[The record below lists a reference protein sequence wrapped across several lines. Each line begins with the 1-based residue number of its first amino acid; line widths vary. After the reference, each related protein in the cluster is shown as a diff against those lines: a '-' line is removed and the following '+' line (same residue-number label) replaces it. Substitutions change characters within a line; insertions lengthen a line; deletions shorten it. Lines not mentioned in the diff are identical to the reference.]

1 MLYPWGIL
9 IPLEISPVPQPPR
22 RPSKAARQTHSSP
35 LARKPSPRSGANYA
49 RHSIHRNSG
58 GVDDGLERLQKVL
71 AAAGLGSRRSCEELI
86 TSGRV
91 EVDHEIVTTLG
102 SKVDPVRQ
110 QIRVDGERLPNP
122 RRTVYLL
129 NKPVGVVTTNYD
141 PSGRPRVI
149 DLVPADQRLF
159 PVGRLDRASEGLILV
174 TNDGELGNLLTHPR
188 YGVEKKYL
196 VQIAGVPTAETVE
209 SLRQGVSLAEAT
221 VQAKRVSVRSQHKQ
235 STVLEMVLDEGR
247 NREIRRMLASL
258 GHKVQQLKRIA
269 VGDLTLGNLLPGQW
283 RKLSWE
289 EIERLRQAAT
299 AAVGE
304 NRAQRPRT
312 NAPKRTYGGRSR
324 TNREN
329 FNAPAGPRPGGQ
341 AGNRR
346 PKRPGKASSWRKRAR

>member
-1 MLYPWGIL
+1 MTMV
-9 IPLEISPVPQPPR
+9 SNDF
-22 RPSKAARQTHSSP
+22 K
-35 LARKPSPRSGANYA
+35 
-49 RHSIHRNSG
+49 
-58 GVDDGLERLQKVL
+58 KVL

-91 EVDHEIVTTLG
+91 EVDHEIITTLG
-102 SKVDPVRQ
+102 SKVDPIRQ
-110 QIRVDGERLPNP
+110 QIRVDGERLLNP

-129 NKPVGVVTTNYD
+129 NKPVGVVTTNFD

-159 PVGRLDRASEGLILV
+159 PIGRLDRASEGLILV

-196 VQIAGVPTAETVE
+196 VQIAGIPTAETIE
-209 SLRQGVSLAEAT
+209 SLRQGISLAEAT
-221 VQAKRVSVRSQHKQ
+221 VQAKRVTVRSQHKQ

-283 RKLSWE
+283 RKLTWE
-289 EIERLRQAAT
+289 EIERLRKSAAVAVGDLEHEHHAPMHLKERMVADQEQSVKISKVRSVVDLVTKLENDGQNALAKHPLGENALANQAA
-299 AAVGE
+299 
-304 NRAQRPRT
+304 
-312 NAPKRTYGGRSR
+312 S
-324 TNREN
+324 
-329 FNAPAGPRPGGQ
+329 
-341 AGNRR
+341 
-346 PKRPGKASSWRKRAR
+346 